1 MKRIPQSL
9 RRCSMVLI
17 AFVTSAGGCGGG
29 RNADLARQAE
39 ERGDPA
45 VAYDYYCRAAQDHR
59 GSLTVADGLERTR
72 PAAAAYWERLA
83 LTAADEGRYADA
95 WRCWMRTI
103 EIQPDHATAAQMI
116 RQLETEHST
125 QIAAVREDW
134 LKRGNTALP
143 RAQLEP
149 RRSVAKADAV
159 RDSSPTEASQATTPA
174 GSMARADGATLAARD
189 PREPAPQPAKPP
201 PRPRRPERSESQR
214 KTREPT
220 DKITARAA
228 DTSTD
233 SAPGEEPVV
242 HSERPAKR
250 PAMHG
255 GAPSLA
261 GENTAFQVVRTYSLQ
276 DQRFPRTGD
285 AIDGITLKL
294 KDTDED
300 DGVIEVDVDLLK
312 GGERIRKV
320 RALRVG
326 RSLTFRGASGQTYR
340 MTIISAHH
348 RTHTVRIGFR
358 AE

>member
-1 MKRIPQSL
+1 MKRILQSL
-9 RRCSMVLI
+9 RRSSMVLI
-17 AFVTSAGGCGGG
+17 AFVASAGGCGGG

-125 QIAAVREDW
+125 QVAAVCEDW
-134 LKRGNTALP
+134 LKRGNAALP

-149 RRSVAKADAV
+149 KRTVADAG
-159 RDSSPTEASQATTPA
+159 RGATPAESSSATTPG

-189 PREPAPQPAKPP
+189 PREPAPQPIQPQR
-201 PRPRRPERSESQR
+201 RPRRPERSESQR
-214 KTREPT
+214 KTREQT
-220 DKITARAA
+220 DKNTARAA

-233 SAPGEEPVV
+233 SAPGEEPVA
-242 HSERPAKR
+242 HSERPANN
-250 PAMHG
+250 PTMHG
-255 GAPSLA
+255 GAPSLT
-261 GENTAFQVVRTYSLQ
+261 GDKTAFEIVRTYSLR

-300 DGVIEVDVDLLK
+300 DGVIEVDVDLFK

-320 RALRVG
+320 RELRVG

-348 RTHTVRIGFR
+348 RTHTVRIGYR

>member
-1 MKRIPQSL
+1 MTIRIRPAPIFSL
-9 RRCSMVLI
+9 IGILGLC
-17 AFVTSAGGCGGG
+17 GCGGG

-125 QIAAVREDW
+125 RIATARDDW
-134 LKRGNTALP
+134 LKRGNAALP

-149 RRSVAKADAV
+149 RRPVADAG
-159 RDSSPTEASQATTPA
+159 RDTAPAESSRATTPA
-174 GSMARADGATLAARD
+174 GSVASADGSTLAA
-189 PREPAPQPAKPP
+189 REPAPQPEKPQ
-201 PRPRRPERSESQR
+201 PRPRRAESSATDR
-214 KTREPT
+214 KPREPT
-220 DKITARAA
+220 AMNEARAA
-228 DTSTD
+228 DAA
-233 SAPGEEPVV
+233 SASVPEEEPIV
-242 HSERPAKR
+242 HAERPVKK
-250 PAMHG
+250 PAMQG

-261 GENTAFQVVRTYSLQ
+261 GTETAFEIVRTYSLQ

-300 DGVIEVDVDLLK
+300 DGFIEVDVDLLK
-312 GGERIRKV
+312 RGERIRKV
-320 RALRVG
+320 RELRVG
-326 RSLTFRGASGQTYR
+326 RSLTFRGASGRPYR